1 MGRRP
6 PPRRDRRKA
15 HVEPPSTERP
25 ELAFDPDA
33 QRIAETHLD
42 APTPSRRWNPRGA
55 RPSGREL
62 LHQICDGDPL
72 QLEPAAL
79 ARIHELALLVEPY
92 HVTSKAAARAA
103 FELARD
109 RKIETAPERVPE
121 WIERAVDEE
130 EEDQRTQNQNGIPTM
145 PGEFLRALAQRLGME
160 VGLIVEASIL
170 FNRLPLTVR
179 RVFFGAIL
187 RGESFQQMSVA
198 GFGSADVLERR
209 LRCALATISA
219 LCLPEL
225 HPDDLDPP
233 ELVRVRRR
241 YDDD

>member
-15 HVEPPSTERP
+15 RVEPGSTERP

-33 QRIAETHLD
+33 QRIAETPLD
-42 APTPSRRWNPRGA
+42 ASTPSRRWSFRGA

-72 QLEPAAL
+72 ELEPAAL
-79 ARIHELALLVEPY
+79 AQIHKLALLVEPY

-109 RKIETAPERVPE
+109 GKLDSAPKRVPE

-130 EEDQRTQNQNGIPTM
+130 AEDQRCQGLNGIPTM
-145 PGEFLRALAQRLGME
+145 PGEFLRALAVRLGME
-160 VGLIVEASIL
+160 AGLIVDASTA
-170 FNRLPLTVR
+170 FNQLPLTVR

-187 RGESFQQMSVA
+187 NGQSFQQLSDA
-198 GFGSADVLERR
+198 GFGSAEALERR
-209 LRCALATISA
+209 LRCALGTISA
-219 LCLPEL
+219 LRPVEL

-233 ELVRVRRR
+233 ELIRVRRR
-241 YDDD
+241 FDDD

>member
-1 MGRRP
+1 M
-6 PPRRDRRKA
+6 
-15 HVEPPSTERP
+15 EPGSTERP

-33 QRIAETHLD
+33 QRIAETHID
-42 APTPSRRWNPRGA
+42 TPSPLRRWGFRGA

-109 RKIETAPERVPE
+109 GKLDTAPKRVPE

-130 EEDQRTQNQNGIPTM
+130 ADDQRRQAANGIPTM
-145 PGEFLRALAQRLGME
+145 PGEFLRALAVRLGME
-160 VGLIVEASIL
+160 AGLIVDASTA
-170 FNRLPLTVR
+170 FNELPLTVR

-187 RGESFQQMSVA
+187 TGQSLQQMSDA
-198 GFGSADVLERR
+198 GYGPPEALERR
-209 LRCALATISA
+209 LRCALSTVSA
-219 LCLPEL
+219 LRPAEV

-233 ELVRVRRR
+233 ELIRVRRR